1 MSESQDEPLEI
12 RLEKLNRLRVRGVDP
27 YPHSYHRTHT
37 SRDAF
42 SLFESEE
49 TDDGAF
55 RTEPISIAGRMV
67 AIRSMGKATF
77 IDLLD
82 RYGRFQ
88 TLFRG
93 NTLPNSYEIL
103 KDLDIGDWIGVSGP
117 LFRTRA
123 GEVTVEV
130 HDWTLLSKSLRSL
143 PEKWHGL
150 ADVEIRYRQRYLDL
164 IANSESRAVAVLR
177 SRFVK
182 ALRHFMEDRGFM
194 EVETPVLVPVAAGA
208 MAKPFV
214 THHNTLNR
222 DLYLRIATELNL
234 KKLIVGGLEKV
245 YEIGRVFRNEG
256 VDFYHNPE
264 FTMMESYEAFVD
276 YNDVMEMVEKLI
288 HSIAL
293 EVLDSST
300 IKFDEYSIDLT
311 PPWSRISLRDE
322 IKKRSGIDFLECT
335 DIDSLRE
342 DMSVAGFDVGQQVSW
357 GGLMDKLV
365 SSAVEPHLLQPTF
378 LMDYPVEMSPLA
390 KKHRSEPRLVERFE
404 GFIAGMEICN
414 AFTELNDPVDQRR
427 RFEEQET
434 LHIQFQ
440 DEDMDRLDE
449 DFLIAVE
456 HGMPPTGGLGLG
468 IDRLV
473 MLLSGQKSIREVVLF
488 PQLRSR

>member
-194 EVETPVLVPVAAGA
+194 DACDELGVLVY
-208 MAKPFV
+208 M
-214 THHNTLNR
+214 
-222 DLYLRIATELNL
+222 DLM
-234 KKLIVGGLEKV
+234 
-245 YEIGRVFRNEG
+245 
-256 VDFYHNPE
+256 
-264 FTMMESYEAFVD
+264 FTWNS
-276 YNDVMEMVEKLI
+276 
-288 HSIAL
+288 
-293 EVLDSST
+293 VLTS
-300 IKFDEYSIDLT
+300 F
-311 PPWSRISLRDE
+311 
-322 IKKRSGIDFLECT
+322 
-335 DIDSLRE
+335 
-342 DMSVAGFDVGQQVSW
+342 
-357 GGLMDKLV
+357 
-365 SSAVEPHLLQPTF
+365 
-378 LMDYPVEMSPLA
+378 
-390 KKHRSEPRLVERFE
+390 
-404 GFIAGMEICN
+404 
-414 AFTELNDPVDQRR
+414 
-427 RFEEQET
+427 
-434 LHIQFQ
+434 
-440 DEDMDRLDE
+440 
-449 DFLIAVE
+449 
-456 HGMPPTGGLGLG
+456 
-468 IDRLV
+468 
-473 MLLSGQKSIREVVLF
+473 
-488 PQLRSR
+488 